1 MIAALQ
7 FLLTYILPFLI
18 IISVIIAI
26 HELGHF
32 WAARACGVA
41 IDRFSLGFGKPILAK
56 TDKHGVEWRIGWLPL
71 GGYVRFAG
79 DSNDASLPDAN
90 ELEHLR
96 QQINERLGPG
106 AEKRFYHFKPVWQRA
121 IIAAAGPAANFVLA
135 ILLLTIFFSVI
146 VETRVLPRVGG
157 VMPNSAAA
165 AAGFQP
171 GDLIRSAYGKPI
183 TGFDQMQRVVLLHAG
198 DPIPFEV
205 ERNGRVIRLVA
216 TPSRKAIKDPV
227 TGSETRMGQLGL
239 WSSQRPEDLQRV
251 TYTPIEAFGASFT
264 TIADV
269 MDNTFT
275 YLGRVFTGR
284 ESGDQLNGVIGM
296 AQASGAIVK
305 ATVAE
310 PQKDMFQTVGRLVMQ
325 MAFMAALVSVGI
337 GLVNLLP
344 IPMLDGGHLM
354 FYAYEA
360 VARRPV
366 AASIQEASYRVGL
379 ALVASLML
387 FAAWNDLQRLRAFE
401 FLGGLFS

>member
-135 ILLLTIFFSVI
+135 VALLTFFLSVTVTPAVRPI
-146 VETRVLPRVGG
+146 VGQVLP
-157 VMPNSAAA
+157 NSPAA
-165 AAGFQP
+165 AAGFLP
-171 GDLIRSAYGKPI
+171 DDEIVAANGRPVRSFEDVQHA
-183 TGFDQMQRVVLLHAG
+183 VVLRSG
-198 DPIPFEV
+198 EITEFQV
-205 ERNGRVIRLVA
+205 NRGGRLVTLLA
-216 TPSRKAIKDPV
+216 TPVKMPTEEGGI
-227 TGSETRMGQLGL
+227 RMKFGRLGL
-239 WSSQRPEDLQRV
+239 ISRSRPEDQFRIS
-251 TYTPIEAFGASFT
+251 YRPDEAFRASFGV
-264 TIADV
+264 IASSLGD
-269 MDNTFT
+269 TFT
-275 YLGRVFTGR
+275 YAGRLFTGR
-284 ESGDQLNGVIGM
+284 ESGDQLTGVIGM
-296 AQASGAIVK
+296 AQTSGSMVK
-305 ATVAE
+305 AVVKQDTNVA
-310 PQKDMFQTVGRLVMQ
+310 DAAGRIALSMVYL
-325 MAFMAALVSVGI
+325 AAMISVGV
-337 GLVNLLP
+337 GFLNLLP